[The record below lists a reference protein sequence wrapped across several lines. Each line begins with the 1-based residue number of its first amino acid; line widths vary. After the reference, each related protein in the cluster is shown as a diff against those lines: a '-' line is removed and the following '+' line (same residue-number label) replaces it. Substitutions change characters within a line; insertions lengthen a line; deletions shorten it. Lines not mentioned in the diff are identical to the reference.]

1 MRTSDNS
8 CKSSCMDWIGSNL
21 IDDDTCPS
29 VHIGLGL
36 GCHIYAD
43 TTSKV
48 ISGLYKCEKNMVT
61 SDLIICELLTRVGR
75 IDVRIGLDRI

>member
-48 ISGLYKCEKNMVT
+48 ISGLYKRENKVT
-61 SDLIICELLTRVGR
+61 SDLIIFELLTRVGR
-75 IDVRIGLDRI
+75 IDVRIGSDRI